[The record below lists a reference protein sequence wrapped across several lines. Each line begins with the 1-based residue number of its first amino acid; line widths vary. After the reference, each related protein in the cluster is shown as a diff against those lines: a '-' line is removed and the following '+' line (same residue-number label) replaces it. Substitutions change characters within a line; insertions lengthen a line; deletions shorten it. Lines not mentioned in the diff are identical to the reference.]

1 MNQWHNSSPFSCGS
15 RYIGTKDIASPP
27 QCLMSSLADTFHNN
41 PVRQPSVS
49 ASVRN
54 ASRRLSDSRIGVCPM
69 AGKRS
74 GGFGSTY
81 QLVPDGVIGYFHVV
95 LHPRLQQD
103 GASLLLIVS
112 TLRHNSLAINLLPV
126 KRFNHARDFPLE
138 AVHS

>member
-1 MNQWHNSSPFSCGS
+1 
-15 RYIGTKDIASPP
+15 
-27 QCLMSSLADTFHNN
+27 
-41 PVRQPSVS
+41 
-49 ASVRN
+49 
-54 ASRRLSDSRIGVCPM
+54 M
-69 AGKRS
+69 AGKRA

-81 QLVPDGVIGYFHVV
+81 QLVLDGVIGYFRVV

-138 AVHS
+138 AVHSPITETESMDKLHPNVLWLIGRESRHQLQINREN